1 MSHQLVHC
9 LPEVGGRVSNLIGP
23 LLLSHGGE
31 ILGRDE
37 DSKEMVEGLRLDKD
51 LQSSS
56 VETQG
61 TENAR
66 QRG

>member
-9 LPEVGGRVSNLIGP
+9 LPEVGGCVSNLIGS
-23 LLLSHGGE
+23 LLLSHGRE
-31 ILGRDE
+31 VLWRDE
-37 DSKEMVEGLRLDKD
+37 DSKEMVEGLCLDKD

-66 QRG
+66 